1 MNIKILNFN
10 FNKDTLKSEI
20 ESQNESVV
28 LVLDINYSDLSLLE
42 DHKKPFSAID
52 EKFEKYNYLLSLQ
65 SDTCEVQETEEFK
78 KHIKFLKVFQK
89 FNDKYL
95 DGINPLD
102 SNLLCESSAYK
113 SKSFVE
119 DRFFDD
125 F

>member
-20 ESQNESVV
+20 DSQTEDVV
-28 LVLDINYSDLSLLE
+28 LIIDINYSDLSLLE
-42 DHKKPFSAID
+42 NHKTPFSAID

-65 SDTCEVQETEEFK
+65 SDTCKVQETDEFK

-95 DGINPLD
+95 AGINPLD
-102 SNLLCESSAYK
+102 SDFLCESSAYK
-113 SKSFVE
+113 SKSFV
-119 DRFFDD
+119 DNNYFDD

>member
-42 DHKKPFSAID
+42 NHKTPFSAID

-102 SNLLCESSAYK
+102 SNFLCESPAYK

>member
-10 FNKDTLKSEI
+10 FNKDNLKSEI
-20 ESQNESVV
+20 ESQTE
-28 LVLDINYSDLSLLE
+28 DLSLLE
-42 DHKKPFSAID
+42 NYKTPFSAID

-65 SDTCEVQETEEFK
+65 SDTCQAQETEEFK
-78 KHIKFLKVFQK
+78 KHIKFLKAFQR

-102 SNLLCESSAYK
+102 SNFLCESAAYK
-113 SKSFVE
+113 SKSFVN
-119 DRFFDD
+119 DNYFDD

>member
-42 DHKKPFSAID
+42 NHKTPFSAID

-102 SNLLCESSAYK
+102 SNFLCESSAYK

>member
-42 DHKKPFSAID
+42 NHKTPFSAID

-65 SDTCEVQETEEFK
+65 SDTCEVQETEEFN

-102 SNLLCESSAYK
+102 SNFLCESSAYK